1 MGDPSTRTN
10 PDGGGSVL
18 ALLAGAVLGA
28 AGLGWWLLSEAEQRR
43 QGQRQARGQ
52 RPAKPQAPAALEA
65 PSDRALHDRVH
76 ELNQAIEDVRRQLE
90 TMNTQG

>member
-28 AGLGWWLLSEAEQRR
+28 AGLGWWFH
-43 QGQRQARGQ
+43 
-52 RPAKPQAPAALEA
+52 PIP
-65 PSDRALHDRVH
+65 
-76 ELNQAIEDVRRQLE
+76 
-90 TMNTQG
+90 